1 MRPSDDAKANAKQI
15 VEAAIA
21 RGKLATM
28 QSYLQRGRRL
38 SGLTDVDLREQWA
51 ASFRKWSKLGMYH
64 RPETYDD
71 AESELYLREQ
81 PLPYDM
87 VREEAEVLLADADR
101 QLGQM
106 TPEQMRE
113 ANVRMVIEYIEEKEH
128 VVAP

>member
-1 MRPSDDAKANAKQI
+1 MRPSDDAKANAEQI

-38 SGLTDVDLREQWA
+38 ESLTDVDLQEQWA
-51 ASFRKWSKLGMYH
+51 TSFREWSRLGMH
-64 RPETYDD
+64 RRPETYDD

-101 QLGQM
+101 HLEQM
-106 TPEQMRE
+106 TPEQRHE
-113 ANVRMVIEYIEEKEH
+113 ANLRMVTEYIEEKEQEN
-128 VVAP
+128 